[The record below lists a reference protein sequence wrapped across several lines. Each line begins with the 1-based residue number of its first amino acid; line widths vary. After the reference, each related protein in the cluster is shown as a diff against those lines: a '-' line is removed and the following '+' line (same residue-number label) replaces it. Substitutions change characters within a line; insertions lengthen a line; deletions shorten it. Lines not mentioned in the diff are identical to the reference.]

1 MVAVKWK
8 MVGTSHSGEGDNRGG
23 DPHDHLHTHSDHGD
37 HHGHCG
43 HHGDIMVAVNWKM
56 VGRVR

>member
-1 MVAVKWK
+1 
-8 MVGTSHSGEGDNRGG
+8 MVGTPHSGEGDNRGG